1 MSTFIINLNDT
12 IALSD
17 FAVVE
22 LAKVINTCQPCVQ
35 VAETN
40 CNDVLIVGIICIAI
54 IAVAFF
60 AQRTILKWKEK
71 VITATEKERKEKESE
86 ESIAQRKQKADL
98 MDKYLDFLKGLTSC
112 KEYVSIDDYEK
123 LRKEYL
129 KKMIELKQ
137 CVGEGTQND
146 LQETIEKVINNEKTV
161 IKVDEDRSKHYQR
174 VLAYLIE
181 LSQKDN
187 FNSINRADLEDTCKV
202 QSDETKNP

>member
-71 VITATEKERKEKESE
+71 EEKESE
-86 ESIAQRKQKADL
+86 ESIAKRKQKADL

-129 KKMIELKQ
+129 KKMIELKH
-137 CVGEGTQND
+137 CVVKGKQKD

>member
-17 FAVVE
+17 SAVVE
-22 LAKVINTCQPCVQ
+22 LAKVINTCQPCLREV
-35 VAETN
+35 ETN
-40 CNDVLIVGIICIAI
+40 CNDVKIVAIICIAI
-54 IAVAFF
+54 VIVALIARCAV
-60 AQRTILKWKEK
+60 LSWKDAEIK
-71 VITATEKERKEKESE
+71 AANAEREAKENEAD
-86 ESIAQRKQKADL
+86 IAKRKQKADL
-98 MDKYLDFLKGLTSC
+98 MDKYLDFLKSLTSC

-187 FNSINRADLEDTCKV
+187 FNTINRADLEDTCK
-202 QSDETKNP
+202 DPI